1 MNGLAAQIADV
12 SGRIQLA
19 GKATNTI
26 LQELKNQAQK
36 ADQRHA
42 EILQKSLA
50 QDRQLAQFDTR
61 LTRVEQLLQALQTDL
76 QSKDY
81 SGRFNQL
88 HETLRSSHLS
98 LSENLQGHLRSG
110 KFACFVQTIY

>member
-12 SGRIQLA
+12 SGRIQLT